1 MLPANPMFRL
11 VPHRFGKKNIV
22 PSFEEQFGPIREVRF
37 KYRPDGNA
45 VIDKFQNL
53 TAKKQQAI
61 LDFLRSLSGPPD
73 DSDASPV
80 WTTDDTVAEPH
91 RPGHRRRSRPLQ
103 SHLAC
108 CVASASTS
116 GRSILDRTARHGA

>member
-1 MLPANPMFRL
+1 VPNPGRPNPMLPANPMFRL
-11 VPHRFGKKNIV
+11 VPHRFRKKNIV

-61 LDFLRSLSGPPD
+61 LDFLRSL
-73 DSDASPV
+73 
-80 WTTDDTVAEPH
+80 
-91 RPGHRRRSRPLQ
+91 
-103 SHLAC
+103 
-108 CVASASTS
+108 
-116 GRSILDRTARHGA
+116 